1 MLFMGQLVAIFCSVV
16 FIITTVFHTEITTN
30 ALDIK
35 ITNPMKSA
43 TEKFF
48 ILGSGSY
55 TRKLILTNAGQ
66 SKTVCG
72 LS

>member
-1 MLFMGQLVAIFCSVV
+1 MRNGNRLREPFILVLTAV
-16 FIITTVFHTEITTN
+16 FNTQISTN
-30 ALDIK
+30 ALD
-35 ITNPMKSA
+35 TTTPMKSA

-66 SKTVCG
+66 LETVCG
-72 LS
+72 LP